1 MKLVQKCSNLI
12 KLVQTCS
19 NLSNFELV
27 FFWENKTTTNN
38 YSIYILHA
46 YLNKRVK
53 EKTNNKNRTTKNK
66 VPWNLWSYCRSEKE
80 EENIIFSIHDF
91 VATNRTNITVLNNIY
106 WFLKKC
112 FVSLFQL
119 RRFTSS
125 YAFWSIK
132 AKIKYRKVAS
142 NFGTIFFCERS
153 DDKLVL
159 KMTKLCTFY
168 AT

>member
-1 MKLVQKCSNLI
+1 MSRTVQTWLNLVKLG
-12 KLVQTCS
+12 QTCS
-19 NLSNFELV
+19 NLIRLDQNWSELIRIDQTCSDLFKLV
-27 FFWENKTTTNN
+27 QFWIDLLWENKTTTNN

-46 YLNKRVK
+46 YLIKSVK

-112 FVSLFQL
+112 FVFLFQL

-125 YAFWSIK
+125 YAFWSK
-132 AKIKYRKVAS
+132 GK
-142 NFGTIFFCERS
+142 N
-153 DDKLVL
+153 
-159 KMTKLCTFY
+159 
-168 AT
+168 

>member
-1 MKLVQKCSNLI
+1 MQSWSELI

-19 NLSNFELV
+19 NLSNFELI
-27 FFWENKTTTNN
+27 FFGKTKQQQ
-38 YSIYILHA
+38 IIILYTYCMHIST
-46 YLNKRVK
+46 RVWRK
-53 EKTNNKNRTTKNK
+53 KTNNKNRTTKNK

-119 RRFTSS
+119 WRFIFILEWGRKFNTLI
-125 YAFWSIK
+125 SI
-132 AKIKYRKVAS
+132 
-142 NFGTIFFCERS
+142 
-153 DDKLVL
+153 L
-159 KMTKLCTFY
+159 
-168 AT
+168 

>member
-1 MKLVQKCSNLI
+1 MVKLYQTWSDLFKLIQTWSELI

-27 FFWENKTTTNN
+27 FFGKTKQQQ
-38 YSIYILHA
+38 IIILYTYCMHIST
-46 YLNKRVK
+46 RVWRK
-53 EKTNNKNRTTKNK
+53 KTNNKNRTTKNK

-125 YAFWSIK
+125 YVFWSK
-132 AKIKYRKVAS
+132 GK
-142 NFGTIFFCERS
+142 N
-153 DDKLVL
+153 
-159 KMTKLCTFY
+159 
-168 AT
+168 

>member
-1 MKLVQKCSNLI
+1 MVKLYQIWPDLFKLDQNGSNLFR
-12 KLVQTCS
+12 LAQT
-19 NLSNFELV
+19 FQ
-27 FFWENKTTTNN
+27 FWIGLLWKNKTTTNN

-46 YLNKRVK
+46 YLIKSVK

-119 RRFTSS
+119 WRFI
-125 YAFWSIK
+125 SILEWG
-132 AKIKYRKVAS
+132 RKFNTLIS
-142 NFGTIFFCERS
+142 I
-153 DDKLVL
+153 L
-159 KMTKLCTFY
+159 
-168 AT
+168 

>member
-1 MKLVQKCSNLI
+1 MAKLGQTWSDLFKLDQTWSELI
-12 KLVQTCS
+12 KRVQTCS

-46 YLNKRVK
+46 YLNKSVK

-119 RRFTSS
+119 RGRFTCS
-125 YAFWSIK
+125 YLCI
-132 AKIKYRKVAS
+132 
-142 NFGTIFFCERS
+142 
-153 DDKLVL
+153 L
-159 KMTKLCTFY
+159 KQRQKKN
-168 AT
+168 